1 MNFRLFK
8 NGFIL
13 ALFTSVLI
21 SACGG
26 NGTGTGNPGDSA
38 PDQVS
43 DNNSKKEKD
52 PEAGMT
58 VVSMDNE
65 KMTMKDGSTLEFP
78 KPEEKKT
85 VMFILPP
92 GDFYLE
98 DRSISMRLSDDGLAH
113 ANMLGMFFSK
123 VQLGG
128 VLASMT
134 PYTTQTAQPVAQL
147 QNTTVFNF
155 NNVDY
160 GPFLDYVYNTK
171 LGEKFVIVEDAI
183 KIPDLLYTLTGGRY
197 QPAELPRDEHRT
209 MYVVFSEARAFG
221 QVSKVKF

>member
-1 MNFRLFK
+1 
-8 NGFIL
+8 
-13 ALFTSVLI
+13 
-21 SACGG
+21 
-26 NGTGTGNPGDSA
+26 
-38 PDQVS
+38 
-43 DNNSKKEKD
+43 
-52 PEAGMT
+52 
-58 VVSMDNE
+58 
-65 KMTMKDGSTLEFP
+65 
-78 KPEEKKT
+78 
-85 VMFILPP
+85 
-92 GDFYLE
+92 
-98 DRSISMRLSDDGLAH
+98 
-113 ANMLGMFFSK
+113 MFFSK

-155 NNVDY
+155 TNVDY